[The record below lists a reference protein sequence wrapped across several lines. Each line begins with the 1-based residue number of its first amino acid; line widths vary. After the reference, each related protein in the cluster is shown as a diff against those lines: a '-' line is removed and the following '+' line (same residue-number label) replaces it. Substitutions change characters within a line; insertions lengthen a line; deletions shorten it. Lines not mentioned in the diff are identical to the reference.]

1 VSTESNG
8 HQAADQQLLSASRTV
23 VPPQARRPLADTSTR
38 SPGARAPLNLA
49 DHDRRMHREEQQR
62 RLQADAEHCLQ
73 KPVRHPDGGDRTVA
87 ETQADMDELRKQV
100 SHEMASGSL
109 KHHRLARWMRAI
121 PKFVLFFD
129 FALLLYFFGGVTNV
143 NWQAPVGID
152 LAFAAA
158 MAGMTTVL
166 AYGFLAFTGH
176 QLQLHK
182 NHAGRVRRQVL
193 DGFTKATFA
202 VAMAVIAVLGAL
214 MFVRIRSEVFDT
226 LGPRAGVTALVI
238 PLAVAVVSAAANFLV
253 VLIHM
258 RDGSAEV
265 ARLDKLAAATRRPV
279 RKAHR
284 LRRQAARQAHQ

>member
-1 VSTESNG
+1 VTAESNG
-8 HQAADQQLLSASRTV
+8 HQAADQQLLSASRAAI
-23 VPPQARRPLADTSTR
+23 PPQPRRPLADTSTR
-38 SPGARAPLNLA
+38 PPGAPAPLNLA
-49 DHDRRMHREEQQR
+49 DQHRRMHREERQR
-62 RLQADAEHCLQ
+62 SLQADAEHCLQ

-87 ETQADMDELRKQV
+87 ETQADMDELRNQV
-100 SHEMASGSL
+100 SRETAMGSL
-109 KHHRLARWMRAI
+109 KHHLLPRWMRSI

-143 NWQAPVGID
+143 NWQAALSVD

-158 MAGMTTVL
+158 VAGMMTVL

-176 QLQLHK
+176 RLQMHK
-182 NHAGRVRRQVL
+182 NHAGTVRRDDL

-202 VAMAVIAVLGAL
+202 VAMTVIAVLGAL
-214 MFVRIRSEVFDT
+214 MFVRIRSEVLDA
-226 LGPRAGVTALVI
+226 LGLRAGVTALVI

-258 RDGSAEV
+258 LDGSTEV
-265 ARLDKLAAATRRPV
+265 ARLDKLAAATRRQA

-284 LRRQAARQAHQ
+284 LRRQAAR